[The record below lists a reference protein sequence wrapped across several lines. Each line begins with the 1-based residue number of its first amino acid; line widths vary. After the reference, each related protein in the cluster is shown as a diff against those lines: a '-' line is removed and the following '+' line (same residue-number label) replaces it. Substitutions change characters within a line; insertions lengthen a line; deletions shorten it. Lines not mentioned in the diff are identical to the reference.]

1 MRRRS
6 KPLPRALQ
14 ALSHAKLKHLAKP
27 QVSLRE
33 CLQREGGKPCT
44 PERCA
49 GRVRPS
55 AWPHPVARAVA
66 AFGVHCALMCE
77 CEHAGQAQQRR
88 RNARE
93 AHPSTAANRKIA
105 ACCPAQSPCQ
115 AASTGRSAA
124 VFQPAQRGQPRQHQP
139 NHSGQ
144 WNRGYGCQQKE
155 LAPSTGTAAIAQ
167 DLARVIESVSVN
179 QVAPEA
185 GSIKSLRFCMTP
197 SSHK

>member
-1 MRRRS
+1 VRRRS

-66 AFGVHCALMCE
+66 AFSDALRSDVQTRTC
-77 CEHAGQAQQRR
+77 R
-88 RNARE
+88 
-93 AHPSTAANRKIA
+93 PSATAPQERA
-105 ACCPAQSPCQ
+105 
-115 AASTGRSAA
+115 RSALQHSSQSENRGVLPGPVA
-124 VFQPAQRGQPRQHQP
+124 LSGCLNRPQRGDVSASPTRPAPTASAKPQRAMEQGPRVSTELYLAYPSCFFGPIQGSDQH
-139 NHSGQ
+139 
-144 WNRGYGCQQKE
+144 Y
-155 LAPSTGTAAIAQ
+155 
-167 DLARVIESVSVN
+167 
-179 QVAPEA
+179 
-185 GSIKSLRFCMTP
+185 
-197 SSHK
+197 